1 MVIFMKGLLIKDFN
15 LLKKR
20 GIFFL
25 VFIAGYAV
33 YQLGTFNS
41 EAAVGFAT
49 LMIGVFSLT
58 TINYDEYEN
67 GMLFLFTLPF
77 RRIDYVREKY
87 IFGFL
92 SATITWII
100 MGAACF
106 LFDILIWKE
115 DSGDSWRKLVFCV
128 SYLIVV
134 YFIVSLQ
141 IALKLKF
148 AERSGTVMMIFAA
161 IIGAFGSIAYMQL
174 EFGERFVILSLNWNI
189 VVPVAA
195 LVLFALMFGLYR
207 WSVRIMEKREF

>member
-1 MVIFMKGLLIKDFN
+1 M
-15 LLKKR
+15 
-20 GIFFL
+20 
-25 VFIAGYAV
+25 
-33 YQLGTFNS
+33 
-41 EAAVGFAT
+41 
-49 LMIGVFSLT
+49 
-58 TINYDEYEN
+58 
-67 GMLFLFTLPF
+67 
-77 RRIDYVREKY
+77 
-87 IFGFL
+87 
-92 SATITWII
+92 
-100 MGAACF
+100 
-106 LFDILIWKE
+106 
-115 DSGDSWRKLVFCV
+115 

>member
-1 MVIFMKGLLIKDFN
+1 
-15 LLKKR
+15 
-20 GIFFL
+20 
-25 VFIAGYAV
+25 
-33 YQLGTFNS
+33 
-41 EAAVGFAT
+41 
-49 LMIGVFSLT
+49 
-58 TINYDEYEN
+58 
-67 GMLFLFTLPF
+67 
-77 RRIDYVREKY
+77 
-87 IFGFL
+87 
-92 SATITWII
+92 

>member
-1 MVIFMKGLLIKDFN
+1 MKGLLIKDFN